1 MFLVAWSD
9 VNVVAPHIDQKISSE
24 ELFSYWVVDYQ
35 AMLPC
40 SSPYLREVAHLYI
53 GRRRAENICP
63 FHFINM
69 VVA

>member
-1 MFLVAWSD
+1 MFLVTWSD
-9 VNVVAPHIDQKISSE
+9 VDVVASHIDQQISSE

-40 SSPYLREVAHLYI
+40 SSPYLSEVALLYL